1 MRRWLSFHAS
11 CVLLFALPSVAHAAD
26 EKSECVEAADRGQ
39 DARAAG
45 HMKEARTNFLMCAAD
60 ACPSVIRKDCSVWL
74 KDVDDNIPSFVPIA
88 SRADGSD
95 VADVRLFV
103 DGVELLQKLDGKAIA
118 IDPGMHDFRFEADG
132 GASKTEMK
140 VLLAQGEKNR
150 RIVAKF
156 DGGQKP
162 QLDEVA
168 TYGRERK
175 PIPAA
180 AYVLAG
186 VGVLGL
192 SSFAYFGFSG
202 LNEKGKLDDSKCA
215 PACNQSDIDSIR
227 TKFIVADVSLGVS
240 IAALTASA
248 VVTLTR
254 GYKDPSPTG
263 SRIPFY
269 FAVTPAGGSV
279 GFASS
284 F

>member
-1 MRRWLSFHAS
+1 MRRLRA
-11 CVLLFALPSVAHAAD
+11 LFACAFLVALPSMARAAD

-74 KDVDDNIPSFVPIA
+74 KEVDDNIPSFVPIA

-95 VADVRLFV
+95 VADVHLYV
-103 DGVELLQKLDGKAIA
+103 DGVEILQRLDGKAIA
-118 IDPGMHDFRFEADG
+118 IDPGMHTFRFDADG

-156 DGGQKP
+156 DGGKP
-162 QLDEVA
+162 QLDDVG
-168 TYGRERK
+168 TYRRERK

-202 LNEKGKLDDSKCA
+202 MNDKSKLDDSKCA
-215 PACNQSDIDSIR
+215 PACNQGDIDSIH
-227 TKFIVADVSLGVS
+227 TKFTVADVSLGVS
-240 IAALTASA
+240 IAAITASTVIA
-248 VVTLTR
+248 LTR
-254 GYKDPSPTG
+254 GYKEPSPTG
-263 SRIPFY
+263 KSLPLY
-269 FAVTPAGGSV
+269 FSVAPGGGAVGVS
-279 GFASS
+279 SS